1 MGHNKIILNLE
12 KTRISNIEYYIVQNV
27 NLPKETSTKRV
38 ADGWINIS
46 QCFKLETT
54 YSNQSKRQR
63 VIEEE
68 EKSGN
73 IKVEKII
80 GGWGRIQGSWVS
92 SKDAIYLFKKYSFKN
107 FVNLTILT
115 FK

>member
-92 SKDAIYLFKKYSFKN
+92 SKDAIYLFKNTHLK
-107 FVNLTILT
+107 IL
-115 FK
+115 